1 MMAMAE
7 ADRLELRR
15 GVVVVIRH
23 KRADAL
29 AGVPDAYVDN
39 LVALALSTCASHGFD
54 EHGHVI
60 EFADALVKDDAHPL
74 SPTAL
79 DAKAVR
85 VLREFRARS
94 VFTRLRDIAAATAAA
109 SNQEP

>member
-1 MMAMAE
+1 
-7 ADRLELRR
+7 
-15 GVVVVIRH
+15 
-23 KRADAL
+23 
-29 AGVPDAYVDN
+29 
-39 LVALALSTCASHGFD
+39 
-54 EHGHVI
+54 
-60 EFADALVKDDAHPL
+60 LVKDDAHPL